1 MAPAMK
7 KSVQLDSP
15 YKYLGKHD
23 KNVLAE
29 ISSDLRKIK
38 LGHPYHAKNQQGL
51 SEDYNQQNA
60 FLFNKLEEEG
70 PPTKDSKQQ
79 DLRVN
84 SIPQK
89 DGIKINPKE
98 QSKENFQRNPG
109 ALNVPDGNIE
119 NSKEKKDLNS
129 SPGGALNPKQPFD
142 DEMLPTGGNTL
153 NNPNNQQQDL
163 DKLMIIEY
171 KDDLTLDLLKP
182 KDFND
187 TGEESEGTETDIEEM
202 PKHGIYKPDIDLEKL
217 LIIEYKDEL
226 TPDNPK
232 AGKDPFTEKKSENP
246 ETEIEEMPKPGINTP
261 DTDLDKMLIIEY
273 KDELII
279 PQSPNA
285 GKGVVAEKKSENAVT
300 GMENMLKTGIYTPAL
315 ELDKMLII
323 EYNDELTPDNPKTQ
337 DYTGKD
343 LVTEEETKNPETVM
357 EEMPKSGIHT
367 TDIDLDKLLIM
378 EYKDELTL
386 QSPNTRKGVIAEEK
400 SENAKTGKENMSKKV
415 VHATDTD
422 LDKML
427 IIEYKDEPTPQS
439 HNTGNGVLAEKKT
452 ENHETGM
459 EGILKTGK
467 HKPDIDL
474 NEPDIDLDKIYI
486 IESKDEITP
495 QSPNIGKGVVT
506 EKKTENHE
514 TGMEGMLKTGK
525 HQPDIALDKMYIV
538 ESKDGVIQPSAETE
552 MNRQNRR
559 LEPKLFQKPHYK
571 QLKDTTGGT
580 GFKYEVTGGSTRD
593 LADALNVHA
602 RSSQARK
609 RLDKIYAM
617 DNGQKV

>member
-1 MAPAMK
+1 
-7 KSVQLDSP
+7 
-15 YKYLGKHD
+15 
-23 KNVLAE
+23 
-29 ISSDLRKIK
+29 
-38 LGHPYHAKNQQGL
+38 
-51 SEDYNQQNA
+51 
-60 FLFNKLEEEG
+60 
-70 PPTKDSKQQ
+70 
-79 DLRVN
+79 
-84 SIPQK
+84 
-89 DGIKINPKE
+89 
-98 QSKENFQRNPG
+98 
-109 ALNVPDGNIE
+109 
-119 NSKEKKDLNS
+119 
-129 SPGGALNPKQPFD
+129 
-142 DEMLPTGGNTL
+142 MLPTGGNTL

-182 KDFND
+182 KDFID

-226 TPDNPK
+226 TPDNPNTETDIEEMPK
-232 AGKDPFTEKKSENP
+232 HGIYKPDIDLEKLLIIEYKDELTPDNPNTGKDPVTEKKSENP
-246 ETEIEEMPKPGINTP
+246 ETEMEEMPKPGINTP

-617 DNGQKV
+617 DNGQKGKRASRCGLWMHE

>member
-1 MAPAMK
+1 M
-7 KSVQLDSP
+7 
-15 YKYLGKHD
+15 
-23 KNVLAE
+23 
-29 ISSDLRKIK
+29 
-38 LGHPYHAKNQQGL
+38 
-51 SEDYNQQNA
+51 
-60 FLFNKLEEEG
+60 
-70 PPTKDSKQQ
+70 
-79 DLRVN
+79 
-84 SIPQK
+84 PQK
-89 DGIKINPKE
+89 DGSKINPKE

-182 KDFND
+182 KDFID

-226 TPDNPK
+226 TPDNPNT
-232 AGKDPFTEKKSENP
+232 GKDPVTEKKSENP
-246 ETEIEEMPKPGINTP
+246 ETEMEEMPKPGINTP

-285 GKGVVAEKKSENAVT
+285 GKGVVAENKSENAVT
-300 GMENMLKTGIYTPAL
+300 GMENMPKTGIYTPAL

-357 EEMPKSGIHT
+357 EEMPKSGIHM

-514 TGMEGMLKTGK
+514 TGMEGMLK
-525 HQPDIALDKMYIV
+525 
-538 ESKDGVIQPSAETE
+538 
-552 MNRQNRR
+552 
-559 LEPKLFQKPHYK
+559 
-571 QLKDTTGGT
+571 GT
-580 GFKYEVTGGSTRD
+580 
-593 LADALNVHA
+593 VHD
-602 RSSQARK
+602 RF
-609 RLDKIYAM
+609 
-617 DNGQKV
+617 